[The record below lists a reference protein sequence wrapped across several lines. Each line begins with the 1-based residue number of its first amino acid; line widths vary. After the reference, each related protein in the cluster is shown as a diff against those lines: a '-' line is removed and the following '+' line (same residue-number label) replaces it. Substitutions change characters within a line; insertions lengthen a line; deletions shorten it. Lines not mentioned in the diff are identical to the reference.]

1 MPKNNAEK
9 PQHLRKHK
17 AQKQYQ
23 ETTVLEKA

>member
-1 MPKNNAEK
+1 VEK